1 MDSSESE
8 ETQGR
13 PEPAAEIRLPAVLHV
28 PQKPQEK
35 PQEVFV
41 LAFLLSLS
49 TLMQLMQQQKK
60 RGLKRLNCV
69 WGSDYMVQYVLLLL
83 KSPITVHGT

>member
-60 RGLKRLNCV
+60 KG
-69 WGSDYMVQYVLLLL
+69 G
-83 KSPITVHGT
+83 